1 MYRLLLR
8 EFFHNLKTGGTYMG
22 ELEKLLERKKFLESE
37 KEAIKKYMG
46 PYEHDENLDKKWEE
60 INKEL
65 SEIERKIEELK
76 KA

>member
-1 MYRLLLR
+1 
-8 EFFHNLKTGGTYMG
+8 MG

-46 PYEHDENLDKKWEE
+46 PHEHDENLDKKWEE

-65 SEIERKIEELK
+65 EEIEKKIEELK